1 MSGPRYSYPSLT
13 PMYGLGSSNRT
24 VGAIGISSPRSKN
37 GSAGRVYSYLKR
49 TVGSFQAL
57 AIMRDYTGLG
67 PYSIQNGKLVY
78 N

>member
-13 PMYGLGSSNRT
+13 PMYGLGSGSR
-24 VGAIGISSPRSKN
+24 VIGAIGISSPRTKN
-37 GSAGRVYSYLKR
+37 GSAGRVYANVKR
-49 TVGSFQAL
+49 AIGPTAAL
-57 AIMRDYTGLG
+57 AYMHAYTGLG